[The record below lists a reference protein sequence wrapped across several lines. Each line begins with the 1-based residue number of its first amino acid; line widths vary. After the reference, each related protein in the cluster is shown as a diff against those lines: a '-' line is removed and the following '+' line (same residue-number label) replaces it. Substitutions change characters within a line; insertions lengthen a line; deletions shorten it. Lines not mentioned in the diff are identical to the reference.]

1 MCINMMMYRFSCEGK
16 FQTEEIHFLWD
27 FLSNQ
32 SLFLNLFHAARAIM
46 ARSSTTIVNQ
56 PITIQKQFL
65 QTSFTFATTVKLDR
79 SNYLL
84 WHKQVLSS
92 VIGSQLEG
100 FISETLII
108 SDQYLSNSTI
118 DGSIEKV
125 EYSACQLVSTRSDSS
140 WLIILSTINE
150 GTLTVLSYDIL
161 LLISKDLLKNNLEFN
176 LRLRWWNFNM
186 KQTF

>member
-1 MCINMMMYRFSCEGK
+1 
-16 FQTEEIHFLWD
+16 
-27 FLSNQ
+27 
-32 SLFLNLFHAARAIM
+32 M

-56 PITIQKQFL
+56 PITLQKQFL

-100 FISETLII
+100 FISETLNI
-108 SDQYLSNSTI
+108 SDQYLSNSAI

-125 EYSACQLVSTRSDSS
+125 EY
-140 WLIILSTINE
+140 
-150 GTLTVLSYDIL
+150 
-161 LLISKDLLKNNLEFN
+161 
-176 LRLRWWNFNM
+176 
-186 KQTF
+186 